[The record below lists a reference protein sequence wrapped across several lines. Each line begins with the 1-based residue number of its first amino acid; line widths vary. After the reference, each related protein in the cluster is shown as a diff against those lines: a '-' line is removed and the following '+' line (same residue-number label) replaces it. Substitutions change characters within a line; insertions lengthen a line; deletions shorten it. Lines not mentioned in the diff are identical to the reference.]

1 MRQRLLQ
8 KGVILKMKTYDRQ
21 NIRNICLIGKNK
33 AGKTSVA
40 EALLFAAGK
49 TSRLGKVDSGNSV
62 CDFDTEE
69 IKRKMSVRLAIASFE
84 YNGNKMNIIDAPGYY
99 DFLADRISAMEL
111 ADSALVVIS
120 GKSGLGASG
129 AVAVDKVREK
139 DLPLM
144 FFVNKMDHENA
155 DFNKVVDELKNK
167 YGSGA
172 VPVMLP
178 IKEGGKLTGFVDVAE
193 SKAYSFENGGKNEV
207 YVPAHMY
214 AELQNTK
221 AELCE
226 AIAEADETLLEK
238 FFSDSPFTKED
249 FKIGISKAI
258 AAKTLMPI
266 ACGSALENVGAD
278 NLLERLPEYM
288 PAPAEADSAAP
299 FKAQVLKTV
308 IDPFVGKLTIMK
320 ILSGTIKENSAVYN
334 ANKDE
339 NEKIGQLLVLCGKDK
354 EEIPSA
360 VAGDIFAAAKLSV
373 TGTGDTLC
381 GAKDE
386 ALAEIAFPKPNYHLA
401 VIPKNRG
408 DEDKISA
415 GLSKLTDEDMTFK
428 FRNNPETHQLVISG
442 MGDQQL
448 DVMISRLKA
457 MGTEVNLEKPKVSY
471 RETITRPLTAE
482 GKYKK
487 QSGGHGQYGHVIIDF
502 SPCDS
507 EDLVFEEQIFGG
519 SVPKNFHPAVEKG
532 LKEMMEQGIRAGYKV
547 VGIKAVLKDGS
558 YHEVDS
564 SEMSF
569 KMAAHVA
576 FKELEKASPVLL
588 EPIGHLEVLV
598 PDEFTGDIMG
608 DITKRRGRVI
618 GMEPGKITAEVPEA
632 NMDSYAIDLRAI
644 TRGQGEFTFDFE
656 RYEQVPESVAEQVIN
671 SAKE

>member
-1 MRQRLLQ
+1 M
-8 KGVILKMKTYDRQ
+8 LKT
-21 NIRNICLIGKNK
+21 
-33 AGKTSVA
+33 VA
-40 EALLFAAGK
+40 LYL
-49 TSRLGKVDSGNSV
+49 
-62 CDFDTEE
+62 C
-69 IKRKMSVRLAIASFE
+69 
-84 YNGNKMNIIDAPGYY
+84 
-99 DFLADRISAMEL
+99 
-111 ADSALVVIS
+111 
-120 GKSGLGASG
+120 
-129 AVAVDKVREK
+129 AVADG
-139 DLPLM
+139 D
-144 FFVNKMDHENA
+144 FVVAAYQSIQSFQKPQENA
-155 DFNKVVDELKNK
+155 LGFVFEDFAVNERVVRAVRVFGLCLQDELP
-167 YGSGA
+167 S
-172 VPVMLP
+172 L
-178 IKEGGKLTGFVDVAE
+178 
-193 SKAYSFENGGKNEV
+193 KALRQIIEC
-207 YVPAHMY
+207 
-214 AELQNTK
+214 LQR
-221 AELCE
+221 E
-226 AIAEADETLLEK
+226 IAEADEALLEK
-238 FFSDSPFTKED
+238 FFSDTPFTKED
-249 FKIGISKAI
+249 FKTGIAEAI

-266 ACGSALENVGAD
+266 SCGSAFENIGLD

-288 PAPAEADSAAP
+288 PAPPEADASAP

-320 ILSGTIKENSAVYN
+320 ILSGTIKENSTVYN

-386 ALAEIAFPKPNYHLA
+386 ALPEIVFPKPNYHLA

-428 FRNNPETHQLVISG
+428 FKNNPETHQLVISG

-448 DVMISRLKA
+448 DIMISRLKT

>member
-1 MRQRLLQ
+1 MKSYERQ
-8 KGVILKMKTYDRQ
+8 D
-21 NIRNICLIGKNK
+21 IRNICLIGKNK

-40 EALLFAAGK
+40 EALLFASGK
-49 TSRLGKVDSGNSV
+49 TARLGKVDAGNSV
-62 CDFDTEE
+62 CDFDAEE
-69 IKRKMSVRLAIASFE
+69 IKRKMSIRLTVASFE
-84 YNGNKMNIIDAPGYY
+84 YNGNKINLIDAPGYY
-99 DFLADRISAMEL
+99 DFLADRVSSAEL

-129 AVAVDKVREK
+129 RVAVDKVKEK
-139 DLPLM
+139 GLPLM

-155 DFNKVVDELKNK
+155 DFDKVVAELKEK
-167 YGSGA
+167 YGSVA

-178 IKEGGKLTGFVDVAE
+178 LREGNKLVGYVDVAE
-193 SKAYSFENGGKNEV
+193 SVAYKFEAGGKKEIP
-207 YVPAHMY
+207 VPENMY
-214 AELQNTK
+214 AGLQNTK

-249 FKIGISKAI
+249 FKTGIAKAI

-288 PAPAEADSAAP
+288 PCPPESEPSAE
-299 FKAQVLKTV
+299 FKAQVAKTV
-308 IDPFVGKLTIMK
+308 VDPFVGKLTIMK
-320 ILSGTIKENSAVYN
+320 VLSGTLKENSTVYN
-334 ANKDE
+334 LNKDE
-339 NEKIGQLLVLCGKDK
+339 SEKIGQILALCGKDK
-354 EEIPSA
+354 EDIPYAVSGDICA
-360 VAGDIFAAAKLSV
+360 VAKLTV
-373 TGTGDTLC
+373 TGTGDTLSSNSS
-381 GAKDE
+381 AEPLE
-386 ALAEIAFPKPNYHLA
+386 AITFPRPNYHLA

-415 GLSKLTDEDMTFK
+415 GLSKLADEDMTFT

-448 DVMISRLKA
+448 DVMISRLKT

-471 RETITRPLTAE
+471 RETITRPITAE

-502 SPCDS
+502 MPGDRD
-507 EDLVFEEQIFGG
+507 DLVFEEQIFGG

-532 LKEMMEQGIRAGYKV
+532 IKEMMEQGIRAGCKV

-569 KMAAHVA
+569 KMAAHMA
-576 FKELEKASPVLL
+576 FKELEKAGPVLL
-588 EPIGHLEVLV
+588 EPIGTLEVNV
-598 PDEFTGDIMG
+598 PDEYTGDIMG

-644 TRGQGEFTFDFE
+644 TRGQGEFTFDFSG
-656 RYEQVPESVAEQVIN
+656 YEQVPEAIAEQIIKNIN
-671 SAKE
+671 L